1 MLRYLSTTREHEMR
15 GEARRMTAKKR
26 CERRFSALLQS
37 LNDSAHVYDN
47 RRAGQNGDEG
57 TMLLPLILAIHATGG
72 ERELIERLQRRDA
85 QALAELY
92 DRYGRVVYSLILRVV
107 RDGGIA
113 EDLVQETFLRVW
125 NRVQGFDSEK
135 GSIGPWL
142 LAVARNRAID
152 YLRSAG
158 GRERNALEFEETDH
172 PALYSDMEHDLLV
185 SDKARRV
192 KAAMAKLSPNQRQ
205 VIELAYFEGLSQT
218 EMAERMGEPLGTVKT
233 WVRTALKNLRDD
245 LGAVVPA

>member
-1 MLRYLSTTREHEMR
+1 
-15 GEARRMTAKKR
+15 
-26 CERRFSALLQS
+26 
-37 LNDSAHVYDN
+37 
-47 RRAGQNGDEG
+47 
-57 TMLLPLILAIHATGG
+57 MLLLPSILAIRVPHG
-72 ERELIERLQRRDA
+72 ERELIERLQRRDP

-92 DRYGRVVYSLILRVV
+92 NRYGRIVYTLILGVV

-113 EDLVQETFLRVW
+113 EELVQETFLRVW

-135 GSIGPWL
+135 GAIARWL
-142 LAVARNRAID
+142 LTVARNRAID

-158 GRERNALEFEETDH
+158 GRERNVVEFEETDH
-172 PALYSDMEHDLLV
+172 PGLYTDMEHDLLV

-192 KAAMAKLSPNQRQ
+192 KAAMAKLPPNHRK

-245 LGAVVPA
+245 LGAVVPAMTQDELRDQ